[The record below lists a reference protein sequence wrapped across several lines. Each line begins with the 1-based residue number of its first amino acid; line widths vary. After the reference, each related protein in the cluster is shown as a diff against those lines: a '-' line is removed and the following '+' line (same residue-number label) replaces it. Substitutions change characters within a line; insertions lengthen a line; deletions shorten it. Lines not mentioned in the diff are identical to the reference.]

1 MEKKAGQNTDQK
13 KEKKYIR
20 LLWLAFI
27 SPVLA
32 IFILFYLI
40 SEGFLGYMPSF
51 DEMENPKSNLA
62 SEVISS
68 DGVVL
73 GTYFKENRSN
83 IEFKNISPNLV
94 KALIATEDVRFY
106 SHSGVDIRAI
116 ARAISGTG
124 RSGGGSTITQQLAKM
139 LFPRE
144 DFSNIFSKIIRK
156 LREWVMAVKLEKRYT
171 KEEIITMYFN
181 KFDFLNLAVGVKS
194 ASKIY
199 FNSEPDSLRIE
210 QAAMLVGMAK
220 NPSLYNPLRRPDL
233 TKERRN
239 VVLSQM
245 KKYDYITEQQYDSLR
260 QLPLKINFQIA
271 DHKEGSATYFREYLR
286 TIMDANKPDP
296 DEYIDKQKYYE
307 DSLDWQTNPL
317 YGWCN
322 KNLKP
327 DGTPYDIYKDG
338 LKIYSTI
345 DSRMEKYAEEA
356 LVKHLKGELQKQFYK
371 EQKGRS
377 KAPFAWNVNEK
388 QIEEIM
394 LQTMKRSEH
403 YRVLKEKGLSQNEIE
418 KIFHTPVQMSVF
430 SWNGDKD
437 TTMTPYDSI
446 RYYKYFLRASLMS
459 MEPQTGYVR
468 AYVGGINF
476 KHFQY
481 DMVELGKRQVGST
494 FKPFLYA
501 LAMQEGYSP
510 CYEVPN
516 IPVSFELPDGTTW
529 VPRNSGKTKKDG
541 QMVSLRWAL
550 ANSINYISAWLMKR
564 YNPYAV
570 INIAKKMGVRSHIDP
585 VPAICLGTPEL
596 TLAEMVGAFSTFSN
610 RGIYTQPIFVTRITD
625 KNGNVL
631 STFKPT
637 RTEAISE
644 ETSYLMIELLRG
656 VVNFGTSWRL
666 KGKYKINAN
675 ADVAAK
681 TGTTQNQSD
690 GWYIGLTPKLATG
703 VWAGGEDRSIHF
715 NTTEWGQG
723 ASMALPIWAYYMEK
737 VYADKRLGFSVTEK
751 FEKPRNTKINVDC
764 SKAAKDEELPGN
776 DYEIIEGVELN

>member
-1 MEKKAGQNTDQK
+1 
-13 KEKKYIR
+13 
-20 LLWLAFI
+20 
-27 SPVLA
+27 
-32 IFILFYLI
+32 
-40 SEGFLGYMPSF
+40 MPSF
-51 DEMENPKSNLA
+51 NELENPKSNLA

-68 DGVVL
+68 DGIVL

-83 IEFKNISPNLV
+83 SKFENLSPYLV

-106 SHSGVDIRAI
+106 SHSGVDIKAIGRAVF
-116 ARAISGTG
+116 GQG
-124 RSGGGSTITQQLAKM
+124 RRGGGSTISQQLAKM

-144 DFSNIFSKIIRK
+144 DFSNFFSKLVRK

-171 KEEIITMYFN
+171 KEEIISMYFN
-181 KFDFLNLAVGVKS
+181 KFDFLNLAVGIKS
-194 ASKIY
+194 AAKIY
-199 FNSEPDSLRIE
+199 FNTEPDSLNIE
-210 QAAMLVGMAK
+210 QSAMLVGMAK

-233 TKERRN
+233 TQERRN
-239 VVLSQM
+239 IVLSQM
-245 KKYDYITEQQYDSLR
+245 RKYEYITDSQYDSLK
-260 QLPLKINFQIA
+260 QLPLGVKFQKA
-271 DHKEGSATYFREYLR
+271 DHKEGIATYFREYLR

-296 DEYIDKQKYYE
+296 DQYADKQKYYE
-307 DSLDWQTNPL
+307 DSLDWETNPL

-327 DGTPYDIYKDG
+327 DGTPYDIYRDG

-345 DSRMEKYAEEA
+345 NSKMEKYAEAAVE
-356 LVKHLKGELQKQFYK
+356 KHLSGELQKQFFK

-394 LQTMKRSEH
+394 VQSMKRSEH
-403 YRVLKEKGLSQNEIE
+403 YRVLKQKGISATEIE
-418 KIFHTPVQMSVF
+418 KIFKTPVQMSVF
-430 SWNGDKD
+430 TWKGEKD
-437 TTMTPYDSI
+437 TTMTPWDSI
-446 RYYKYFLRASLMS
+446 RYYKFYLRASLMS

-468 AYVGGINF
+468 AYVGGINY

-481 DMVELGKRQVGST
+481 DMVESGKRQVGST
-494 FKPFLYA
+494 FKPFLYT

-516 IPVSFELPDGTTW
+516 IPVSFELPDGTSWT
-529 VPRNSGKTKKDG
+529 PHNSGKTKLDG
-541 QMVSLRWAL
+541 KMVTLRYGL
-550 ANSINYISAWLMKR
+550 ANSINFISAWLMKR

-570 INIAKKMGVRSHIDP
+570 INIARKMGIRSKIDP

-596 TLAEMVGAFSTFSN
+596 TLAEMVGAFSTFGN
-610 RGIYTQPIFVTRITD
+610 HGIYTQPIFVTRITD

-631 STFKPT
+631 ATFKPT

-656 VVNFGTSWRL
+656 VVSFGTSWRV
-666 KGKYKINAN
+666 KGVYKVDGDI
-675 ADVAAK
+675 AAK

-690 GWYIGLTPKLATG
+690 GWYMGLTPRLATG

-715 NTTEWGQG
+715 NSIERGQG

-737 VYADKRLGFSVTEK
+737 VYQDKSLGFSTKET
-751 FEKPRNTKINVDC
+751 FEKPRNMKVNNDC
-764 SKAAKDEELPGN
+764 SKVKKDEELPGN
-776 DYEIIEGVELN
+776 DYEIIEGVDL